1 MCVCRGG
8 GGGWVKTAFG
18 YVKESLKVGYN
29 CQIYQSDSLF
39 MARDK
44 GLCVP

>member
-1 MCVCRGG
+1 MCAEEEGG
-8 GGGWVKTAFG
+8 VKTALG
-18 YVKESLKVGYN
+18 YVKKSLKGGYN

-39 MARDK
+39 TARDK

>member
-1 MCVCRGG
+1 MCAEGG
-8 GGGWVKTAFG
+8 GGEVKTAFG
-18 YVKESLKVGYN
+18 YVKKSLKGGYN

-39 MARDK
+39 TARDK